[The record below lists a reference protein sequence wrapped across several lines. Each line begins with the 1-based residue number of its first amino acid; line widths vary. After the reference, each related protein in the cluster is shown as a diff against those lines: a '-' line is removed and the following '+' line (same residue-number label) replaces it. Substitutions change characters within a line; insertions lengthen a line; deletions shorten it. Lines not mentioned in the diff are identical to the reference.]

1 VSVQRKWGRH
11 TSGFGAGVV
20 LVSSAHR
27 HQVKL
32 IKWLIHGKEGDGRVY

>member
-1 VSVQRKWGRH
+1 
-11 TSGFGAGVV
+11 V